1 MKKNI
6 LSKAMRV
13 LAVAAM
19 ITLTGACG
27 NQDNYIWQGDIT
39 AVSGPGVAGNQVTI
53 GLGQKLQL
61 TTSPA
66 DVAAEW
72 TSSNEEVAVV
82 SGSGLV
88 TAVGLGE
95 ATISAYPLYKDGPV
109 NGAYVIIKVKDM
121 SLPFANDRID
131 QKDAE

>member
-1 MKKNI
+1 M
-6 LSKAMRV
+6 
-13 LAVAAM
+13 
-19 ITLTGACG
+19 
-27 NQDNYIWQGDIT
+27 
-39 AVSGPGVAGNQVTI
+39 
-53 GLGQKLQL
+53 
-61 TTSPA
+61 
-66 DVAAEW
+66 DVEQR
-72 TSSNEEVAVV
+72 EVAVV

-131 QKDAE
+131 QKEAE